1 MARSSASTSRSSSTT
16 RSSASSTTST
26 LHCVPA
32 TASRSSL
39 SSWAGRSAPPLP
51 LRSMASY
58 QIIAWKDVPA
68 MVEARDAT
76 DTVTRQLSDRFQQL
90 IDSVAMRL
98 GLQDQ
103 DAYLDLWARSDPQ
116 ERSGSAAEVAE
127 AVAAELEARF
137 SDFIAQAF
145 NRP

>member
-1 MARSSASTSRSSSTT
+1 
-16 RSSASSTTST
+16 
-26 LHCVPA
+26 
-32 TASRSSL
+32 
-39 SSWAGRSAPPLP
+39 
-51 LRSMASY
+51 MASY

-76 DTVTRQLSDRFQQL
+76 ETVTRQLSDRFQQL

-103 DAYLDLWARSDPQ
+103 DAYLDLWARGAVR
-116 ERSGSAAEVAE
+116 ERSGSATEVAE
-127 AVAAELEARF
+127 AVVAELEARF
-137 SDFIAQAF
+137 PEFIAQAF